1 MNPCPVQAQANADER
16 KAEENDRMNLAA
28 QQLEEAAQAAAIP
41 VVRAIWSLPKEHQTA
56 EVYQQIIAVLQCQM
70 QEAIPNRQFALDGI
84 LDAFI
89 GLETK

>member
-1 MNPCPVQAQANADER
+1 METCQVQAQHNAGER
-16 KAEENDRMNLAA
+16 KAEERDVIDLVA
-28 QQLEEAAQAAAIP
+28 QQLEEAAQAAAGP
-41 VVRAIWSLPKEHQTA
+41 VVRAIWSLPKQHQTA

-89 GLETK
+89 GLDTK